1 MTAFQWSEEIR
12 WFWSEEFT
20 KSLFKEISRLSKIRR
35 IRWMLN
41 NLSTEPWIAN
51 YSANHSKVS
60 TQSFFPELWPQDDED
75 GDYKSQRWWLEF
87 SEVVDDVFVPPFAQ
101 NQLTRMGT
109 SSCSSSC
116 LSIRAR
122 SFFSILRHQQQ
133 KRSTLLTRKTKKHK
147 FWQAD
152 FCCFPPK
159 RRPYANFCTLLM
171 ECIYGRLVTAHHNG
185 QFLGWWTWIVMD

>member
-133 KRSTLLTRKTKKHK
+133 KTVDVIDEKNKEAQILTSWFLLFSPKTAPICKFLHFAHGMHIWSTGHS
-147 FWQAD
+147 
-152 FCCFPPK
+152 PS
-159 RRPYANFCTLLM
+159 
-171 ECIYGRLVTAHHNG
+171 
-185 QFLGWWTWIVMD
+185 